1 MPGVSHPKVLEPKV
15 FQRAKGIVGTKVFF
29 NTFGY
34 SSGGTEE
41 AQYNLPSNAIEVRIT
56 TQTTQT
62 TPPPDGGTPTGY
74 VTHLTIRGGSYTKNA
89 ETCDSPPITRHG
101 GRGNTTP
108 PSKKV
113 RHGLTRAHAHK
124 QHAHYSI
131 V

>member
-1 MPGVSHPKVLEPKV
+1 MAWGDFLIPL
-15 FQRAKGIVGTKVFF
+15 GTLPQ
-29 NTFGY
+29 
-34 SSGGTEE
+34 SGTEE
-41 AQYNLPSNAIEVRIT
+41 AQHNLPSNAIEVRIT

-113 RHGLTRAHAHK
+113 RHGLTRAHAHT